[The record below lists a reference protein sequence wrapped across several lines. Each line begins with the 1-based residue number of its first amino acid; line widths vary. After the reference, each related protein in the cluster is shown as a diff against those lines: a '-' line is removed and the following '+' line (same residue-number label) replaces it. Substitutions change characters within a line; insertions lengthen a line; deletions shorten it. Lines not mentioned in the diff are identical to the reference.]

1 MFGKESGTN
10 YREVLTGLYNEIL
23 EVSKGMPE
31 HAFYRQH
38 LEQDAKAHL
47 AVLETA
53 TDVLDLEAKIG
64 LGQAE
69 ELIEMAKD
77 ELKLVDFYYEN
88 KMWDMVVEEQKEAD
102 KKVLEMADVLYFT
115 DPDNHPAILTSADR
129 TITDIETIF
138 SKSG

>member
-1 MFGKESGTN
+1 MLGRLRFTSICRNFRVNALRGVGTRFLSEHVKTSTGIVGIEVEPN

-53 TDVLDLEAKIG
+53 TDVRPSSSFFCTPS
-64 LGQAE
+64 
-69 ELIEMAKD
+69 LILNQCETTKRC
-77 ELKLVDFYYEN
+77 
-88 KMWDMVVEEQKEAD
+88 
-102 KKVLEMADVLYFT
+102 
-115 DPDNHPAILTSADR
+115 LT
-129 TITDIETIF
+129 
-138 SKSG
+138 

>member
-1 MFGKESGTN
+1 VKTSTGIVGIEVEPN

-77 ELKLVDFYYEN
+77 ELK
-88 KMWDMVVEEQKEAD
+88 
-102 KKVLEMADVLYFT
+102 VLPKYIEWRAW
-115 DPDNHPAILTSADR
+115 
-129 TITDIETIF
+129 ETINERNERIEKE
-138 SKSG
+138 SLP